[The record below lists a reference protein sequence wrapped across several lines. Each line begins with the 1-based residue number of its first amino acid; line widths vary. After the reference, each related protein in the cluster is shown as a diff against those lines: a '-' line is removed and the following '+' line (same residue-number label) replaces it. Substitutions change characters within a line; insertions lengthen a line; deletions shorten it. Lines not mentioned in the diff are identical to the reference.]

1 MDANPST
8 VLKRFASGLSDDEI
22 RFLSPRL
29 EEGYAGDFAEALAR
43 LDADPDVASL
53 FAAAGGFKE
62 FEDLVEA
69 ASRAVQAEAKARQ
82 RPRPKRR

>member
-8 VLKRFASGLSDDEI
+8 VMKRFASGLNDDDL
-22 RFLSPRL
+22 RFLTPRL
-29 EEGYAGDFAEALAR
+29 DQGYTGDFAEALAR
-43 LDADPDVASL
+43 LDADPDVSAL

-62 FEDLVEA
+62 FEALVEE